1 MEEQTF
7 NFMTKQEIEDWA
19 KNQDIVKVNC
29 IKVGE
34 EDRYVYTVG
43 EFIASP
49 HVFDTQEEAKLYLKE
64 NFRLTNLD
72 LSIIGA
78 MCLKLSELEQKE
90 KINNSITKNNEL
102 KNN

>member
-19 KNQDIVKVNC
+19 KNQNIVKINC
-29 IKVGE
+29 VKVGE
-34 EDRYVYTVG
+34 EDKYTYTIG

-49 HVFDTQEEAKLYLKE
+49 QIFDSQEEAELYLKE
-64 NFRLTNLD
+64 NFKLTNLD

-78 MCLKLSELEQKE
+78 LCMRLS
-90 KINNSITKNNEL
+90 KISTQLNKNKQL
-102 KNN
+102 